1 MQALKAATGTAARIL
16 GKQGTI
22 GALTPGAYAD
32 LLVVDG
38 NPLED
43 VRVLGDPERIRL
55 VMLEGRAVAG
65 RAIDRSN
72 RPNPPAPFP
81 VTLWQPREPA
91 RFTDPPGG
99 RA

>member
-1 MQALKAATGTAARIL
+1 
-16 GKQGTI
+16 
-22 GALTPGAYAD
+22 
-32 LLVVDG
+32 LLVDG

-43 VRVLGDPERIRL
+43 VRVLADPERIRL

-72 RPNPPAPFP
+72 RPKSPAPFP

-91 RFTDPPGG
+91 RRADPPGG